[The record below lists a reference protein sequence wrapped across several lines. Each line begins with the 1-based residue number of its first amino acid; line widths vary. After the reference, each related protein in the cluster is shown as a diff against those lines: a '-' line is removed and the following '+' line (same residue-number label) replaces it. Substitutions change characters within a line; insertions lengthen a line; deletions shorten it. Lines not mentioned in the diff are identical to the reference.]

1 MNSVKI
7 SSNTAVNAIVSID
20 LIAQSLKF
28 CESIKKLKYTVIVDK
43 SQKLVI
49 YVTVTSSSKV
59 NSQDIEDPI
68 IPQNVY
74 SWTQA

>member
-1 MNSVKI
+1 M
-7 SSNTAVNAIVSID
+7 
-20 LIAQSLKF
+20 
-28 CESIKKLKYTVIVDK
+28 VIVDK

-59 NSQDIEDPI
+59 NSQDIKDPI

-74 SWTQA
+74 S

>member
-28 CESIKKLKYTVIVDK
+28 CESIKKLKYMVIVDK

-49 YVTVTSSSKV
+49 YVIVTSSSKV

-74 SWTQA
+74 S

>member
-1 MNSVKI
+1 M
-7 SSNTAVNAIVSID
+7 SID

-28 CESIKKLKYTVIVDK
+28 GESIKKIKFTVKVEK

-68 IPQNVY
+68 IPQMCIAEHRRKRGFFVNH
-74 SWTQA
+74 S